1 MNAIRGARLGG
12 VTPLLAALVLV
23 IVAAVW
29 DSGDASVAAPTGDRP
44 LIQGGSCPLT
54 FVQEVTSAKAWSK
67 MMPVLRHPRC
77 LNCHGGI
84 PDPLPGK
91 GGKTINHMGVVDMDS
106 TDTPATCE
114 QCHEPGW
121 RLAGHT
127 WTDKKDEQI
136 CRSMKQQFSSAQF
149 LDHID
154 HDEGQPPF
162 IEMAYRGL
170 RGLNDA
176 GRTVYEA
183 DIKPTLVPDPP
194 PGDHPALNRLAQDW
208 VDAQGGRFFDPDDC
222 GCVPGKKLDL
232 HFRSTVTLADARVT
246 STITGEGSINL
257 EVKPDPSFPEWDAA
271 SGVGGD
277 STRITWSGVTISQPA
292 GCDGQVVVQSSP
304 PTQFTFWLGVSVTP
318 ELKLSLEI
326 LPGVDLHTVLNRC
339 RIPNGTLMNS
349 PMNDPIP
356 LFAGAWRALHG
367 QGAAG
372 VVMQATAATDIN
384 KIKAMDPKAL
394 QAMADAM
401 KNTSSPAAAAAQMKA
416 LINQMMPGASQAAAA
431 ARNNFKLVIPGTAG
445 CAAGT
450 GASFLARCTISRK
463 MTVQGSGQTITEQ
476 TTITIA
482 RRPAPKP

>member
-1 MNAIRGARLGG
+1 MRV
-12 VTPLLAALVLV
+12 VTPILAALVLLL
-23 IVAAVW
+23 IAAGW
-29 DSGDASVAAPTGDRP
+29 DSGSASVSALAAAGP
-44 LIQGGSCPLT
+44 LVQGGSCPLT
-54 FVQEVTSAKAWSK
+54 FAQEVKSAKAWSK
-67 MMPVLRHPRC
+67 LMPVLRHPRC
-77 LNCHGGI
+77 SNCHGGI

-136 CRSMKQQFSSAQF
+136 CSSMKQQFSSAQF
-149 LDHID
+149 LAHID

-176 GRTVYEA
+176 GQTVYEA
-183 DIKPTLVPDPP
+183 DIKPKLLPDPP
-194 PGDHPALNRLAQDW
+194 PGDHPTLNGLAQAW

-222 GCVPGKKLDL
+222 GCVAGKELDI
-232 HFRSTVTLADARVT
+232 HFRSTVTIADARVT
-246 STITGEGSINL
+246 STITGEGSVIL
-257 EVKPDPSFPEWDAA
+257 EVNPDPSFPEWDAA
-271 SGVGGD
+271 SGLRGD
-277 STRITWSGVTISQPA
+277 SARITWSAVTISQPA

-304 PTQFTFWLGVSVTP
+304 PTQFTFWLGLSFDP

-349 PMNDPIP
+349 PLNDPIP
-356 LFAGAWRALHG
+356 LFGGAWMALHG
-367 QGAAG
+367 QSAEA
-372 VVMQATAATDIN
+372 VALKTTAAMDVN
-384 KIKAMDPKAL
+384 KMLAMDPKAL
-394 QAMADAM
+394 QAMTDAM
-401 KNTSSPAAAAAQMKA
+401 KNSSSPAAAAAQMTA
-416 LINQMMPGASQAAAA
+416 LINQMMPGASQVAAA
-431 ARNNFKLVIPGTAG
+431 ARDNYKLAIPGTAG
-445 CAAGT
+445 CTTGT
-450 GASFLARCTISRK
+450 GAAFLARCDISQK
-463 MTVQGSGQTITEQ
+463 ITVRGLGQTITEQ

-482 RRPAPKP
+482 RRPARKP